1 MQYCT
6 TRYSKG
12 SESMTLQDDPNRKR
26 KQIYIHNELY
36 KKVSIKAAEE
46 EVDKGKVIEEALK
59 KYFGGDERQG

>member
-1 MQYCT
+1 LYHKIH
-6 TRYSKG
+6 KG

-59 KYFGGDERQG
+59 KYFGGDER